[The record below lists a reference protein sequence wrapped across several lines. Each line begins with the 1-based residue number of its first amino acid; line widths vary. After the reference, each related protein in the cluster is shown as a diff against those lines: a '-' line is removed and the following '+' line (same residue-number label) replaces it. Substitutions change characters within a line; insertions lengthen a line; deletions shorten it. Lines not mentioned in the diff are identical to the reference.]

1 MTRNTGRCQRDF
13 HKWVGASTSSTL
25 LSSHVNW
32 ICLTQ
37 MFEVMLQSCVQYSE
51 LQWHQ
56 SPKHNIFQVLFNFT
70 AIEITQ
76 FRCDNSSGQLMS
88 RNAYSFSG
96 ARQEVLP

>member
-1 MTRNTGRCQRDF
+1 
-13 HKWVGASTSSTL
+13 
-25 LSSHVNW
+25 
-32 ICLTQ
+32 

-70 AIEITQ
+70 AIESTQ

-96 ARQEVLP
+96 ARQEVLPWPMGHLSCHILRDVVFLSNFMP